1 MDLMDRANDRRRMYM
16 RDRIEHKLDDALR
29 DNARLEQTNEL
40 LKQELERDD
49 RERDQI
55 WSAVQTGMRG
65 RRRSGWFRRTLVL
78 GAGVGA
84 AYVWGAKA
92 GRGRYEE
99 IVSWFDRLRGRA
111 SMMQDDMQRSMSTKA
126 SEMTDQLAGK
136 IQQGA
141 DKASD
146 AIQQGASKTS
156 DKVEEGGYKAAES
169 VRSTSPSSSMPTSS
183 TPTSSSS
190 SSASRSSGSASSSST
205 PKG

>member
-16 RDRIEHKLDDALR
+16 RDRAEHKLDEALR

-84 AYVWGAKA
+84 AYVVGAKA
-92 GRGRYEE
+92 GRQRYEE
-99 IVSWFDRLRGRA
+99 IVSWFDRMRGRA
-111 SMMQDDMQRSMSTKA
+111 GMMQDDMSRSMSTKA
-126 SEMTDQLAGK
+126 SDMTDTVASK
-136 IQQGA
+136 IEQGTS
-141 DKASD
+141 KASD
-146 AIQQGASKTS
+146 KI
-156 DKVEEGGYKAAES
+156 EEGGYKAAES

-183 TPTSSSS
+183 RPSSTPSSSS
-190 SSASRSSGSASSSST
+190 STSRSSGSPSSSGSST
-205 PKG
+205 PKQ